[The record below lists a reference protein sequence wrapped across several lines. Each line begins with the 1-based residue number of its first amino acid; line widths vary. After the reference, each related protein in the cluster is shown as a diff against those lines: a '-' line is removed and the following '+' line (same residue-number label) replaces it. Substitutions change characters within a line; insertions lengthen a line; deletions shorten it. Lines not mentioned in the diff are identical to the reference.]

1 MKIDKQEVLHLAQL
15 SRLNF
20 TEEELERIGD
30 HLDNVIQTFKGLE
43 LVDVSAVPPTAHIL
57 DYVNVLRED
66 VAGES
71 TDRELLL
78 SNAPDS
84 DGEAY
89 IVPQV
94 LE

>member
-1 MKIDKQEVLHLAQL
+1 MERQELLRLAKL

-20 TEEELERIGD
+20 TDEELTAIGE
-30 HLDNVIQTFKGLE
+30 HLDNVTLTFKGLDCADIE
-43 LVDVSAVPPTAHIL
+43 SVPPTAHIL
-57 DYVNVLRED
+57 DAVNVLRED
-66 VAGES
+66 VAQKPM
-71 TDRELLL
+71 DRELLL
-78 SNAPDS
+78 KNAPDT